1 MTNEKIA
8 KILNEHSVPFKIINK
23 QIIADSM
30 EGGTK
35 LFEKTVNLTGI
46 KVNELC
52 QWLGY

>member
-8 KILNEHSVPFKIINK
+8 KILNLHSVQFKIVNK

-46 KVNELC
+46 KANELY